1 MRYSARLLMNSDKP
15 LTIAEIGVR
24 DGYNA
29 IDMMEELNVERIYL
43 VDPFAPYYDS
53 DTYIDQPTQSRYYYN
68 LFKKIAPY
76 FNKVVL
82 VTRTSAFGSGL
93 FNDEFFDYIY
103 IDGDHSYKE
112 VIKDLTYWYPKLKKN
127 GLFAGHD
134 INMEGVKKAVD
145 EFTNNLETSYEIKDI
160 DWFFRKQ

>member
-1 MRYSARLLMNSDKP
+1 MRHSARLLSSDKP
-15 LTIAEIGVR
+15 LKIAEIGVR
-24 DGYNA
+24 DGTNA
-29 IDMMEELNVERIYL
+29 IDMMEELNIDKIFL
-43 VDPFAPYYDS
+43 VDPFCPYYDG
-53 DTYIDQPTQSRYYYN
+53 DNYIDQPTQSRYYYN

-76 FNKVVL
+76 FGKLVL

-93 FNDEFFDYIY
+93 FDDEFFDYIY

-112 VIKDLTYWYPKLKKN
+112 VVKDLKYWYPKIKKD

-134 INMEGVKKAVD
+134 ISMEDVKKAVD
-145 EFTNNLETSYEIKDI
+145 EFTNNLKTNYEITDE